1 MEILTLRE
9 ARHML
14 LTFSANDSHHTVQHS
29 LDTLRIGRQI
39 AGTRLTQA
47 LACALV
53 LHDIGYFIEDD
64 ATNPSGHSI
73 RARRYLEKQG
83 IQQPEIL
90 LPIACHEADDKLE
103 MICRADTLFP
113 TQDEKRGQKILW
125 SCMLLC
131 EADIISHMQE
141 LLTELPSENENY
153 SACFLL
159 YLESG
164 LLPSSVEV
172 IFPCDRILYLLCGLA
187 LIRLRESF
195 CYLWETKLVHQ
206 LILRLPEGCRS
217 RVSEIIHEKY
227 ALQ

>member
-1 MEILTLRE
+1 MEILTLPE
-9 ARHML
+9 ARRML
-14 LTFSANDSHHTVQHS
+14 LAFPSNDSHHTVQHS

-39 AGTRLTQA
+39 AGMRLTQA

-64 ATNPSGHSI
+64 AAYPSGHSI

-90 LPIACHEADDKLE
+90 LPITCHEADDKLE
-103 MICRADTLFP
+103 MICRADILFP
-113 TQDEKRGQKILW
+113 TQDEKRGQEILW
-125 SCMLLC
+125 NCMLLC

-141 LLTELPSENENY
+141 LLTEPLSENENY
-153 SACFLL
+153 SVCFLR
-159 YLESG
+159 YLELG
-164 LLPSSVEV
+164 LLPASVEV
-172 IFPCDRILYLLCGLA
+172 IFPCDRILYLLCGFA

-195 CYLWETKLVHQ
+195 CYLRETKLVQQ

-217 RVSEIIHEKY
+217 SVSKIIHEKY
-227 ALQ
+227 TL